1 MSFTERHGADD
12 QRGRKDPAPRP
23 QGRVLLVIRDP
34 GELDAL
40 AEGLASLFSFDVVP
54 VSTVEG
60 ARMELV
66 CRTYEVVVVEGAF
79 SLSWLKELNPS
90 LRVVVLGTPRRGVS
104 REDWIVVE
112 QWPGSVAEL
121 AQALEAAVEGGAQ
134 PRHSG

>member
-1 MSFTERHGADD
+1 MGFTERHGADD
-12 QRGRKDPAPRP
+12 QRGRKDPAPRA
-23 QGRVLLVIRDP
+23 QGRVLLVIKDP

-40 AEGLASLFSFDVVP
+40 TEGLASHFSFDVIP

-79 SLSWLKELNPS
+79 GLSWLKELNPP
-90 LRVVVLGTPRRGVS
+90 LRVVVLGTPRRGVP
-104 REDWIVVE
+104 RDDWMVVE

-121 AQALEAAVEGGAQ
+121 AQVLEAAVEGGAQ
-134 PRHSG
+134 PRRSG

>member
-1 MSFTERHGADD
+1 
-12 QRGRKDPAPRP
+12 
-23 QGRVLLVIRDP
+23 VLLVIRDP
-34 GELDAL
+34 GVLDAL

-90 LRVVVLGTPRRGVS
+90 LRVVVLGTPRREVS
-104 REDWIVVE
+104 REDWMVVE